1 MPRRSSPG
9 AKTYKKHTLPKP
21 MLPKAPGPYAALAK
35 KSVNRVGTEGPKKSM
50 PAKKAAAKKTGTKK
64 GR

>member
-35 KSVNRVGTEGPKKSM
+35 KSANRVGAEGPKRSAPVK
-50 PAKKAAAKKTGTKK
+50 KK